1 MNQIVVTGMVLSQTA
16 IGENDRRVVIL
27 SKERGKIA
35 AFARGARRPNSALVG
50 ATNPFSFGTFTVYEG
65 RTSYTLVSAS
75 ISNYF
80 EELRTDIEGAYYLS
94 LIHISEPTRP

>member
-65 RTSYTLVSAS
+65 RTSYTLVSVS
-75 ISNYF
+75 YTH
-80 EELRTDIEGAYYLS
+80 LTL
-94 LIHISEPTRP
+94 PTT

>member
-35 AFARGARRPNSALVG
+35 AFARGARRPTSQFLSG
-50 ATNPFSFGTFTVYEG
+50 TQPMSFGEFTM
-65 RTSYTLVSAS
+65 
-75 ISNYF
+75 
-80 EELRTDIEGAYYLS
+80 
-94 LIHISEPTRP
+94 